1 MQFGDTCQV
10 TDKASGGRPAG
21 LVPLIH
27 QTPYS
32 TDVS

>member
-1 MQFGDTCQV
+1 MQLADIDRV
-10 TDKASGGRPAG
+10 TDKASGCGPAG

-32 TDVS
+32 IDVS